1 MDNKRPLPE
10 PPHKLQIVDANGVP
24 TPAFQKWMNELY
36 VRVGG
41 KLAPSNSQVEV
52 TIDNHEARIL
62 VLEP

>member
-10 PPHKLQIVDANGVP
+10 PPHKTQIVDQNGVP

-41 KLAPSNSQVEV
+41 KLAPSNLQIE
-52 TIDNHEARIL
+52 TEINDHETRIAA
-62 VLEP
+62 LE